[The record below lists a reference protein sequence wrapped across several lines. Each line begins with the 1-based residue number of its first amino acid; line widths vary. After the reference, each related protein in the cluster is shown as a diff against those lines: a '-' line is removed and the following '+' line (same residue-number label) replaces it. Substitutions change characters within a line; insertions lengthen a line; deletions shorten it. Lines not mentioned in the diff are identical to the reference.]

1 MKTRYAWG
9 VALLC
14 AGCQPSHQGSS
25 LAPEPTRQNSSL
37 TPEQAM
43 ATAVQLA
50 NAKSDALYQKRPF
63 EPGKLPQFTCGHWIW
78 TDMGGVGQLD
88 LEAKVEL
95 AIDGSTNSVDL
106 HLLDS
111 KLSQRIMFQQPPF
124 QRLP

>member
-9 VALLC
+9 LALLC
-14 AGCQPSHQGSS
+14 AGCQPSHQSSS
-25 LAPEPTRQNSSL
+25 LAPEPARQNLSL

-63 EPGKLPQFTCGHWIW
+63 EPGKLPQFIGGHWVW
-78 TDMGGVGQLD
+78 TGMGGVGQLD
-88 LEAKVEL
+88 LEARIEL

-111 KLSQRIMFQQPPF
+111 RLSQRIIPQQAPF